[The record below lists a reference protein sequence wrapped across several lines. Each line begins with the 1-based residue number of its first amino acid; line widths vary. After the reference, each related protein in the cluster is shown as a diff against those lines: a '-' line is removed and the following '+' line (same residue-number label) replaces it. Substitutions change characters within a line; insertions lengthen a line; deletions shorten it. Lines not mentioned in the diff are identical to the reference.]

1 MEYALEKLRPYKER
15 TLEKRRNCIAMTLI
29 PGIALVVAGCG
40 GLNQEVLNTEIAGVR
55 AEMLGGDAAL
65 AQRID
70 AADTRTT
77 QLEERVDVLG
87 VMSGRVENLDQEL
100 QSARRDFNT
109 DIEELQNA
117 IRFNSPVHFDYDS
130 DSIRAGDRQLLDR
143 FANIVG
149 TYYPIAT
156 VTIEGF
162 TDPAGE
168 VEYNLALGERRAN
181 MVKEY
186 LLAQG
191 LVEQRV
197 RVVSYGEAS
206 DRQITPRA
214 WGDAGLANRRVALVI
229 DYSGTATGT
238 TAGQSGSARQ

>member
-1 MEYALEKLRPYKER
+1 M
-15 TLEKRRNCIAMTLI
+15 EKRLKRIAMTLI
-29 PGIALVVAGCG
+29 GGIALMVAGCG
-40 GLNQEVLNTEIAGVR
+40 GLNQEVLNTEIAGIR

-70 AADTRTT
+70 AGDARVG

-100 QSARRDFNT
+100 QSTRREFNT
-109 DIEELQNA
+109 DIQELQNA
-117 IRFNSPVHFDYDS
+117 VRFNSPVHFDYDS
-130 DSIRAGDRQLLDR
+130 DSIRVGDRELLDR

-162 TDPAGE
+162 TDPAGDA
-168 VEYNLALGERRAN
+168 EYNRALGERRAN
-181 MVKEY
+181 VVKQY

-197 RVVSYGEAS
+197 
-206 DRQITPRA
+206 
-214 WGDAGLANRRVALVI
+214 
-229 DYSGTATGT
+229 
-238 TAGQSGSARQ
+238 

>member
-1 MEYALEKLRPYKER
+1 MK
-15 TLEKRRNCIAMTLI
+15 KRHDCIAMTLI
-29 PGIALVVAGCG
+29 PGIVLMVAGCG
-40 GLNQEVLNTEIAGVR
+40 GLKQDVLNTEIAGIR
-55 AEMLGGDAAL
+55 AEMLGGDSAL

-70 AADTRTT
+70 AGDARVG

-109 DIEELQNA
+109 DIEELQSA

-130 DSIRAGDRQLLDR
+130 ESIRLGDRELLDR

-162 TDPAGE
+162 TDPAGDA
-168 VEYNLALGERRAN
+168 EYNRVLGERRAN
-181 MVKEY
+181 VVKEY

-197 RVVSYGEAS
+197 RVVSYGEAP
-206 DRQITPRA
+206 DRQITPGA
-214 WGDAGLANRRVALVI
+214 WGDAGLANRRVSLVI
-229 DYSGTATGT
+229 DYSGTAAEV
-238 TAGQSGSARQ
+238 TAGQGGSRQ